1 MTSISD
7 LEKISANRE
16 GFNLRARAH
25 MQSSYYDVERFKQGH
40 NMLRK
45 LEQEE
50 LGDVRG
56 RSLLELQCHIGVNSL
71 SLARMGAQV
80 TGTDISDEAID
91 IARELAEELDLDAS
105 FVQANLYDLPK
116 VLDGQFDMVFTGY
129 GTLSFLPDIN
139 GWAEVAARYVKPGG
153 TLTVVEIHP
162 MLTLFSDVGGEL
174 RVTRSLFQSRDVH
187 HEMSKSYADR
197 IADEV
202 EVETHSLYG
211 WRWSVDEVVNAL
223 IGVGLTIERIREVP
237 YDARQRLPL
246 MVPDG
251 DHNWRIP
258 GDPIPLSFS
267 CTARRR

>member
-1 MTSISD
+1 MTSMSD
-7 LEKISANRE
+7 LEKISANQE

-71 SLARMGAQV
+71 SLARMGATV
-80 TGTDISDEAID
+80 TGTDISDDAID
-91 IARELAEELDLDAS
+91 IARELAEDLHLDAR
-105 FVQANLYDLPK
+105 FVRANLYDLPTA
-116 VLDGQFDMVFTGY
+116 LDGEFDMVFTGY
-129 GTLSFLPDIN
+129 GTLSFLPDIPR
-139 GWAEVAARYVKPGG
+139 WAQVVAQFLKPGG
-153 TLTVVEIHP
+153 TVTIVEIHP
-162 MLTLFSDVGGEL
+162 ILNLFDDVDGEL
-174 RVTRSLFQSRDVH
+174 RVVRSLFRSREMH
-187 HEMSKSYADR
+187 HEMSRSYADR

-202 EVETHSLYG
+202 PVEKHSLHG
-211 WRWSVDEVVNAL
+211 WRWTIEEVVNAL
-223 IGVGLTIERIREVP
+223 IGAGLTIERLREVP
-237 YDARQRLPL
+237 IDARQRLPL

-258 GDPIPLSFS
+258 GDPIPLSFA
-267 CTARRR
+267 CVARK

>member
-1 MTSISD
+1 MTSMSD
-7 LEKISANRE
+7 LDKISANRE

-71 SLARMGAQV
+71 SLARMGAKV
-80 TGTDISDEAID
+80 TGTDISDDAID
-91 IARELAEELDLDAS
+91 IANGLATELDLDAS
-105 FVQANLYDLPK
+105 FVQSNLYDLPK

-129 GTLSFLPDIN
+129 GTLSFLPDIA
-139 GWAEVAARYVKPGG
+139 GWAKIAAQYVKPGG
-153 TLTVVEIHP
+153 TLTIVEIHP
-162 MLTLFSDVGGEL
+162 ILTLFGDVDGEL
-174 RVTRSLFQSRDVH
+174 RVARSLFQSRDVH
-187 HEMSKSYADR
+187 HEMSATYADR
-197 IADEV
+197 IEDEV
-202 EVETHSLYG
+202 EVEKHSIYG
-211 WRWSVDEVVNAL
+211 WRWTIEEVLNSL
-223 IGVGLTIERIREVP
+223 IDAGLTIERVREVP

-258 GDPIPLSFS
+258 GDPIPLSFA
-267 CTARRR
+267 CVARK

>member
-1 MTSISD
+1 MTAMSD
-7 LEKISANRE
+7 LDKITANQE

-25 MQSSYYDVERFKQGH
+25 LNSSYYDVERFKQGH

-56 RSLLELQCHIGVNSL
+56 RSLLELQCHIGVNSM

-91 IARELAEELDLDAS
+91 IARGLAEDLDVDAK
-105 FVQANLYDLPK
+105 FVQANLYDLPT
-116 VLDGQFDMVFTGY
+116 VLDGEFDMVFTGY
-129 GTLSFLPDIN
+129 GTLSFLPDIPR
-139 GWAEVAARYVKPGG
+139 WAEVVARFLKPGG
-153 TLTVVEIHP
+153 TVTIVEIHP
-162 MLTLFSDVGGEL
+162 ILNLFDVADGEL
-174 RVTRSLFQSRDVH
+174 RVVRSLFQSRQVH
-187 HEMSKSYADR
+187 HEMNKSYADR

-202 EVETHSLYG
+202 EVEKHSIYG
-211 WRWSVDEVVNAL
+211 WRWTVEEVVNSL
-223 IGVGLTIERIREVP
+223 IGAGLTIERLREVP

-246 MVPDG
+246 MEPDG

-258 GDPIPLSFS
+258 GDPIPLSFA
-267 CTARRR
+267 CVARK

>member
-1 MTSISD
+1 MTSMSD
-7 LEKISANRE
+7 LEKISANQE

-25 MQSSYYDVERFKQGH
+25 LQSSYYDVERFKQGH

-91 IARELAEELDLDAS
+91 IATGLAGELGLDAK

-116 VLDGQFDMVFTGY
+116 VLDGEFDMVFTGY
-129 GTLSFLPDIN
+129 GTLSFLPDIH
-139 GWAEVAARYVKPGG
+139 GWAQVAAGYVKPGG
-153 TLTVVEIHP
+153 TLTIVEIHP
-162 MLTLFSDVGGEL
+162 ILTLFDSVDGEL
-174 RVTRSLFQSRDVH
+174 RVARSLFESRDVH

-197 IADEV
+197 IEDEV
-202 EVETHSLYG
+202 PVETHSIYG
-211 WRWSVDEVVNAL
+211 WRWTVEEVVNAL
-223 IGVGLTIERIREVP
+223 VDAGLTIEHLREVP

-258 GDPIPLSFS
+258 GDPIPLSFA
-267 CTARRR
+267 CVARR

>member
-1 MTSISD
+1 MTSMSD

-25 MQSSYYDVERFKQGH
+25 MQSSYYNVERFKQGH

-50 LGDVRG
+50 LGDVSG
-56 RSLLELQCHIGVNSL
+56 KSLLELQCHIGVNSL
-71 SLARMGAQV
+71 SLARLGAKV

-91 IARELAEELDLDAS
+91 IARGLAAELDLDAT
-105 FVQANLYDLPK
+105 FVQANLYDLPD
-116 VLDGQFDMVFTGY
+116 VLDAQFDMVFTGY
-129 GTLSFLPDIN
+129 GTLSFLPDID
-139 GWAEVAARYVKPGG
+139 GWAKTAAQYVKPGG

-162 MLTLFSDVGGEL
+162 MLTLFSDVDGEL
-174 RVTRSLFQSRDVH
+174 RLARSLFQSRHVH
-187 HEMSKSYADR
+187 HEMSSSYADK

-202 EVETHSLYG
+202 EVETHSIYG
-211 WRWSVDEVVNAL
+211 WRWSVEEVLNAL
-223 IGVGLTIERIREVP
+223 INAGLTIERVREVP

-251 DHNWRIP
+251 EHNWRIP

>member
-1 MTSISD
+1 MTSMSD
-7 LEKISANRE
+7 IDKISANRE

-25 MQSSYYDVERFKQGH
+25 MQSSYYDVDRFKQGH
-40 NMLRK
+40 NMLRR

-56 RSLLELQCHIGVNSL
+56 KSVLELQCHIGVNSL

-91 IARELAEELDLDAS
+91 IARGLAEDLALDAS

-116 VLDGQFDMVFTGY
+116 VLDGEFDMVFTGY
-129 GTLSFLPDIN
+129 GTLSFLPDIDA
-139 GWAEVAARYVKPGG
+139 WAKVAAQYVKPGG

-162 MLTLFSDVGGEL
+162 MLTLFGDVDGEL
-174 RVTRSLFQSRDVH
+174 RVARSLFQNRDVH
-187 HEMSKSYADR
+187 HEMSSTYADR
-197 IADEV
+197 IDDEV
-202 EVETHSLYG
+202 EVETHSIYG
-211 WRWSVDEVVNAL
+211 WRWSVEQVLNAL
-223 IGVGLTIERIREVP
+223 IDAGLTIERIREVP

-267 CTARRR
+267 VTARRG

>member
-1 MTSISD
+1 MTAMSD
-7 LEKISANRE
+7 LDKITANQE

-25 MQSSYYDVERFKQGH
+25 LQSSYYDVERFKQGH

-56 RSLLELQCHIGVNSL
+56 RSLLELQCHIGVNSM
-71 SLARMGAQV
+71 SLARMGARV

-91 IARELAEELDLDAS
+91 IANGLAGDLDLDAR
-105 FVQANLYDLPK
+105 FVQANLYDLPT
-116 VLDGQFDMVFTGY
+116 VLDGEFDMVFTGY
-129 GTLSFLPDIN
+129 GTLSFLPDIPR
-139 GWAEVAARYVKPGG
+139 WAQVVARFLKPGG
-153 TLTVVEIHP
+153 TVTIVEIHP
-162 MLTLFSDVGGEL
+162 ILNLFDVADGEL
-174 RVTRSLFQSRDVH
+174 RVVRSLFHSRQVH

-202 EVETHSLYG
+202 EVEKHSIYG
-211 WRWSVDEVVNAL
+211 WRWTVEEVVNAL
-223 IGVGLTIERIREVP
+223 IGAGLTIERLREVP

-246 MVPDG
+246 MEPDG

-258 GDPIPLSFS
+258 GDPIPLSFA
-267 CTARRR
+267 CVARK

>member
-1 MTSISD
+1 MTSMSD
-7 LEKISANRE
+7 IDKISANRE

-25 MQSSYYDVERFKQGH
+25 MQSSYYDVDRFKQGH
-40 NMLRK
+40 NMLRR

-56 RSLLELQCHIGVNSL
+56 KSLLELQCHIGVNSL

-91 IARELAEELDLDAS
+91 IARGLAEDLALDAS

-116 VLDGQFDMVFTGY
+116 VLDGEFDMVFTGY
-129 GTLSFLPDIN
+129 GTLSFLPDIDA
-139 GWAEVAARYVKPGG
+139 WAKVAAQYVKPGG

-162 MLTLFSDVGGEL
+162 MLTLFGDVDGEL
-174 RVTRSLFQSRDVH
+174 RVARSLFQNRDVH
-187 HEMSKSYADR
+187 HEMSATYADR

-202 EVETHSLYG
+202 EVETHSIYG
-211 WRWSVDEVVNAL
+211 WRWSVEEVLNAL
-223 IGVGLTIERIREVP
+223 IGAGLTIERIREVP

>member
-1 MTSISD
+1 MTSMSD

-25 MQSSYYDVERFKQGH
+25 MQSSYYSVERFKQGH

-50 LGDVRG
+50 LGDVSG
-56 RSLLELQCHIGVNSL
+56 KTLLELQCHIGVNSL
-71 SLARMGAQV
+71 SLARLGAKV

-91 IARELAEELDLDAS
+91 IARELASDLDLDAS
-105 FVQANLYDLPK
+105 FVQANLYDLPD

-129 GTLSFLPDIN
+129 GTLSFLPDIDR
-139 GWAEVAARYVKPGG
+139 WAEIAAQYVKPGG

-162 MLTLFSDVGGEL
+162 MLTLFSDVDGEL
-174 RVTRSLFQSRDVH
+174 RLARSLFKSRDVH
-187 HEMSKSYADR
+187 HEMSSSYADK

-202 EVETHSLYG
+202 EVETHSIYG
-211 WRWSVDEVVNAL
+211 WRWSVEQVLNAL
-223 IGVGLTIERIREVP
+223 VKAGLTIERVREAP

-251 DHNWRIP
+251 EHNWRIP

>member
-1 MTSISD
+1 MTSMSD
-7 LEKISANRE
+7 LEKITANQE

-25 MQSSYYDVERFKQGH
+25 LQSSYYDVERFKQGH

-56 RSLLELQCHIGVNSL
+56 RSLLELQCHIGVNAM

-91 IARELAEELDLDAS
+91 IARELAGELAVDAK
-105 FVQANLYDLPK
+105 FVQANLYDLPT
-116 VLDGQFDMVFTGY
+116 VLDGEFDMVFTGY
-129 GTLSFLPDIN
+129 GTLSFLPDIPR
-139 GWAEVAARYVKPGG
+139 WAEVVAQFLKPGG
-153 TLTVVEIHP
+153 TVTIVEIHP
-162 MLTLFSDVGGEL
+162 VLNLFDDVDGEL
-174 RVTRSLFQSRDVH
+174 RVVRSLFESRQVH

-197 IADEV
+197 IDDEV
-202 EVETHSLYG
+202 EVEKHSIYG
-211 WRWSVDEVVNAL
+211 WRWTVEEVVNAL
-223 IGVGLTIERIREVP
+223 VGAGLTIERLREVP

-258 GDPIPLSFS
+258 GDPIPLSFA
-267 CTARRR
+267 CVARR

>member
-1 MTSISD
+1 MTSMSD

-25 MQSSYYDVERFKQGH
+25 MQSSYYNVEQFKQGH

-45 LEQEE
+45 LEREE
-50 LGDVRG
+50 LGDVSG
-56 RSLLELQCHIGVNSL
+56 KTLLELQCHIGVNSL
-71 SLARMGAQV
+71 SLARMGAKV
-80 TGTDISDEAID
+80 TGTDISDEAVD
-91 IARELAEELDLDAS
+91 IARGLAAELDLDAQ
-105 FVQANLYDLPK
+105 FVQANLYDLPG

-129 GTLSFLPDIN
+129 GTLSFLPDIDA
-139 GWAEVAARYVKPGG
+139 WAKVATQYVKPGG

-162 MLTLFSDVGGEL
+162 MLTLMGDVDGEL
-174 RVTRSLFQSRDVH
+174 RIARSLFRSRDVH
-187 HEMSKSYADR
+187 HEMSSTYSDR
-197 IADEV
+197 IEDEV
-202 EVETHSLYG
+202 EVETHSIYG
-211 WRWSVDEVVNAL
+211 WRWSIEQVVNAL
-223 IGVGLTIERIREVP
+223 INAGMTIERIREVP

-267 CTARRR
+267 CIARRA